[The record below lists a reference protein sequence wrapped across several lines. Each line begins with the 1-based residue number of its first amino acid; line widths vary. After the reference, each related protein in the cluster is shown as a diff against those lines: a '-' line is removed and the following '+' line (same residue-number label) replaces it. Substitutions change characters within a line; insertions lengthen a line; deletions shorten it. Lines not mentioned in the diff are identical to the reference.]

1 LKRLFFIIIFISS
14 ALYGD
19 ITKRELDFWNS
30 KFLSMIISDNPS
42 QEEEIRK
49 VLNSI
54 IRYNKSGYRLLDRF
68 GLFLY
73 ETNANNITI
82 QRINFF
88 SDKKKAIFYII
99 FKESSGES
107 LYCLYLQYEKSGSSL
122 RISDSFLFLSTTD
135 SFSMGNLKK
144 FFGGE

>member
-68 GLFLY
+68 GLFYMKPML
-73 ETNANNITI
+73 
-82 QRINFF
+82 
-88 SDKKKAIFYII
+88 II
-99 FKESSGES
+99 LQFKE
-107 LYCLYLQYEKSGSSL
+107 
-122 RISDSFLFLSTTD
+122 
-135 SFSMGNLKK
+135 
-144 FFGGE
+144 